1 MEDLTDDMEPVALDV
16 QVMNTLLAQQQTKA

>member
-1 MEDLTDDMEPVALDV
+1 MEDLTDDMEPVAQDV